1 VNSQSRDEVQG
12 AVYRVVHCLGARESF
27 EEALRHVEARK
38 QGSFRRGMVQQIQ
51 RLADG
56 HPMTRENFPKE
67 GKLPNN
73 ANGEGSG
80 HFHALKRIPIRGY
93 CWRSERHE
101 NTWFV
106 SHYVFKNYQKLKA
119 KDTDRLGKNWT
130 RIEVDGDER

>member
-1 VNSQSRDEVQG
+1 MNSQSRDEVQG
-12 AVYRVVHCLGARESF
+12 GGQCIESF
-27 EEALRHVEARK
+27 TAWA
-38 QGSFRRGMVQQIQ
+38 
-51 RLADG
+51 
-56 HPMTRENFPKE
+56 P